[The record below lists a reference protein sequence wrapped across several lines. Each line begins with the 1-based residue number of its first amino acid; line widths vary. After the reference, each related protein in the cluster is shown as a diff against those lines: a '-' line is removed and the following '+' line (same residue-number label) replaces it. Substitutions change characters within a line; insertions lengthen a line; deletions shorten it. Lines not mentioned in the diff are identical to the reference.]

1 MSEFD
6 DEPEESKN
14 SQIMQYGFYILVI
27 FLLYVF
33 YRDKFEPSNLFWLY
47 LSYFILIVL
56 LGKGIMVGLRHVS
69 PKGIFPPIVT
79 TIIGKPFATVGEWN
93 MYSMGDIYTKVSIRK
108 GGEGFHWCFN
118 NGTVITPI
126 ESDNEMGG
134 LNHIGLVDH
143 KEVQLKDLPVQVVEK
158 ILAYGRKPP
167 YWFGM
172 SSAQIKD
179 SKIDIKELSTEAQDW
194 LTQKGKVK
202 SITVSYLTQQL
213 EESFKL
219 NNTYRDL
226 YKEMKKEVEDRESL
240 INRLREARMK
250 GVKQRAAEFFLGRAG
265 EG

>member
-14 SQIMQYGFYILVI
+14 SQIMQYGFYILVM

-47 LSYFILIVL
+47 LSYFILLVL

-69 PKGIFPPIVT
+69 PKGIFPPVVT

-93 MYSMGDIYTKVSIRK
+93 LYSMGDIYTKVSIRK

-126 ESDNEMGG
+126 ESDNEIGG

-179 SKIDIKELSTEAQDW
+179 NKADIEELSTEAQTW

-202 SITVSYLTQQL
+202 SIKVSYLTQQL
-213 EESFKL
+213 EESFRL
-219 NNTYRDL
+219 CNTYKGL
-226 YKEMKKEVEDRESL
+226 YTEMKSKVEEMKTMIR
-240 INRLREARMK
+240 RMNIEEK
-250 GVKQRAAEFFLGRAG
+250 KSMKQGAADYILGQA
-265 EG
+265 